1 MLPVV
6 YILFAEAGMT
16 TDSRDPPFTNSRCV
30 YMHMARIR
38 VAYTSYMNI
47 NIYIYTPRKHTFL
60 NTENLACIV
69 ISYGFFFL
77 SLSLPFVFLFFPMF
91 ALTSGFSPL
100 PSECW
105 DYRYA
110 LTSFLFQ
117 CREKSPVHVALITLP
132 SLESLEAHDLSC
144 SS

>member
-69 ISYGFFFL
+69 ISYGFFFPFPFSPVCL
-77 SLSLPFVFLFFPMF
+77 FVFPHVCLDLWL
-91 ALTSGFSPL
+91 LTSAF
-100 PSECW
+100 
-105 DYRYA
+105 
-110 LTSFLFQ
+110 
-117 CREKSPVHVALITLP
+117 
-132 SLESLEAHDLSC
+132 
-144 SS
+144 